1 MAAAIT
7 VAVVDDHPLFRTGV
21 VRTLELDSMI
31 SFVAEGD
38 STAQA
43 IDIAATRNPD
53 VMLLDIS
60 MPGDGIAALRDIAAM
75 PDGPKVA
82 MLTVSE
88 NDDHVVRSLEAGAVG
103 YILKGIAAN
112 DLIHAVKNIAAGES
126 FVSPNL
132 TLRLLS
138 HMRATRE
145 TSAISMLSPQ
155 EQKILRL
162 VAQGKSNREIGAEL
176 GVHEK
181 TVKFH
186 MTRIMDKLGVRNRVE
201 ATRLAH
207 KEWDL

>member
-1 MAAAIT
+1 
-7 VAVVDDHPLFRTGV
+7 
-21 VRTLELDSMI
+21 
-31 SFVAEGD
+31 
-38 STAQA
+38 
-43 IDIAATRNPD
+43 
-53 VMLLDIS
+53 MLLDIS

>member
-31 SFVAEGD
+31 SVVAEGD